1 MDPFYLAVL
10 VSQQEQ
16 QQGSGSGSAKLCA
29 DIY

>member
-1 MDPFYLAVL
+1 MDLFYLAVL

-16 QQGSGSGSAKLCA
+16 QQGSGSGRAKLCA

>member
-1 MDPFYLAVL
+1 MDLFYLAVL